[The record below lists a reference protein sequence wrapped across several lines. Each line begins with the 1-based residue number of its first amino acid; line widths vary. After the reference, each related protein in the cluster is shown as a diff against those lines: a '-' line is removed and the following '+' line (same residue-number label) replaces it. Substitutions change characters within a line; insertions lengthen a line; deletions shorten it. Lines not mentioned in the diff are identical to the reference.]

1 MRGYMAIPLP
11 YASALGEAGLRVA
24 AMGESTARFCACQ
37 GSPCNAP
44 TGLNETINLYGQ
56 PTRFGLGRRRSG
68 WFAFVQL
75 RGALRRRS
83 FGLVRPGSGSFVS
96 PAVSPAGAF
105 GRGRTFNPCPGC
117 NGLVRSV
124 CDPSEEPGRRNLG
137 FFSSDRPRPLTPFRH
152 SPDIGANCRR
162 QLRCGSKVELGTLAS
177 PQHHPL
183 RPWHRRTPNGEEP
196 LRSSPSWDPLP
207 R

>member
-11 YASALGEAGLRVA
+11 DASALGEAGLRVA

-96 PAVSPAGAF
+96 RAVSPAGTL
-105 GRGRTFNPCPGC
+105 GRGRTFNPLPG

-124 CDPSEEPGRRNLG
+124 CDPSEGPGRRNLG
-137 FFSSDRPRPLTPFRH
+137 FFSSDRPQA
-152 SPDIGANCRR
+152 I
-162 QLRCGSKVELGTLAS
+162 
-177 PQHHPL
+177 
-183 RPWHRRTPNGEEP
+183 
-196 LRSSPSWDPLP
+196 DPIP
-207 R
+207 